1 MNTDHHLTDRVD
13 EDAASVA
20 VRMNDGHTDS
30 DRVGVGNLP
39 VAGNEGAADAVVDV
53 AEVGVFAVVVE
64 IARMR
69 GPFRARIQCRR
80 LDFPVDRC
88 RRVLCRGKPAPRSRR
103 PSAHR
108 RDRDP

>member
-1 MNTDHHLTDRVD
+1 MSTDHHPTDRVD
-13 EDAASVA
+13 EDAAFVA

-39 VAGNEGAADAVVDV
+39 VAGNEGAADAVAV
-53 AEVGVFAVVVE
+53 EVGVFAVVE
-64 IARMR
+64 IARKR
-69 GPFRARIQCRR
+69 GPFPARIQCRR